1 MSYACGHPEAPFR
14 ARLWF
19 KGEEPAFLRPEEVG
33 MPAAPTS
40 PCSEHLDLLDDP
52 RFQSAA
58 VVEAV
63 LRAAYASG
71 MDDADEV
78 DPLLAEFAFKRL
90 AELQAAYLALFGLF
104 WSDEETAKQEFKEL
118 VATFLAKHGWPWP
131 VTEVGLKGSGKRTDF
146 FERDES
152 GLRICGYRVGKTEG
166 MPDPE
171 RRRFLDHFFCNP
183 LPAVVQR
190 VFGGEYGTPRSEQ
203 RLRKM
208 ANVIAANCRNFKR
221 NDPQK
226 YSVAID
232 HYETDLAYLKARYYR
247 PAMFVWPETE
257 PF

>member
-1 MSYACGHPEAPFR
+1 
-14 ARLWF
+14 
-19 KGEEPAFLRPEEVG
+19 

-40 PCSEHLDLLDDP
+40 PCSEHLELLDDP

-63 LRAAYASG
+63 LRAAHASG
-71 MDDADEV
+71 MDDAAEL

-104 WSDEETAKQEFKEL
+104 WSDEEIAKQEFKAL
-118 VATFLAKHGWPWP
+118 VAAFFVGHEWPWP
-131 VTEVGLKGSGKRTDF
+131 ITEAGSKPSDNGSAI
-146 FERDES
+146 FERERS
-152 GLRICGYRVGKTEG
+152 ALHICGYRVGKREG
-166 MPDPE
+166 MPDAE
-171 RRRFLDHFFCNP
+171 RRRFLDHFLRSP

-190 VFGGEYGTPRSEQ
+190 AFGDEYGAPQSEQ